1 MKGVLLLA
9 VLSALPPSCRA
20 VELSTAAVAAG
31 IPDPT
36 VRDLYVRL
44 CALKADGEAELAQ
57 LLEIR
62 KELDAGADPATFAE
76 RRVPVREALRRTY
89 EETVPLREKFIA
101 TSRTAALTLMLKAAA
116 RGVDGVR
123 MSEGQ
128 YAMAEPVKDFGN
140 MMRVHTQVWDEVLR
154 TEDASFTAAKRRV
167 KQEEK
172 GRARRR
178 KAMAGVAA
186 LLAAAAAVWFFR
198 RRTGAPPELPYEGA
212 VAEGPSSS
220 WEFGRQWRV
229 RRAGGKP
236 GVVRLL
242 SAEIS
247 SVGQGAERMAG
258 LVRAAT
264 AFRHP
269 GVQEVYEVGVSPEG
283 VYLLAQRPSGRPLS
297 ELLASGKAFGAE
309 AALAA
314 MAPAARALDAAHAAG
329 AAHGSL
335 TPERI
340 LILPDGSAQL
350 ADFGLARALATR
362 PALRSKAFSP
372 AYAAPEVLEGKITL
386 PSDLFAFG
394 VILYEMLFVRLPFE
408 GTNLAVLKQERRFPK
423 PSALLGRPAPQ
434 TDAFFAALLEPA
446 ARQRRPEPGGL
457 RAALSALDELM
468 S

>member
-1 MKGVLLLA
+1 MNGVLLWA
-9 VLSALPPSCRA
+9 VLLALPSSCRA

-44 CALKADGEAELAQ
+44 CALKADGEAQMAE

-62 KELDAGADPATFAE
+62 NELDAGADPATVAE
-76 RRVPVREALRRTY
+76 RRVPVREALKRIY
-89 EETVPLREKFIA
+89 EETVPLREEFLIM
-101 TSRTAALTLMLKAAA
+101 SRTTAVALMLKEATGGRDGA
-116 RGVDGVR
+116 RT
-123 MSEGQ
+123 SERQ
-128 YAMAEPVKDFGN
+128 YAMAEPVKNFGN

-154 TEDASFTAAKRRV
+154 TEDASFNAAKRRV

-178 KAMAGVAA
+178 KAMAGAAA
-186 LLAAAAAVWFFR
+186 LVAAAAAFWFLGR
-198 RRTGAPPELPYEGA
+198 RADAPVELPYEGA
-212 VAEGPSSS
+212 VPEGQPSG
-220 WEFGRQWRV
+220 WEFGRQWPV
-229 RRAGGKP
+229 RRAGGNP
-236 GVVRLL
+236 AVVRLL
-242 SAEIS
+242 SAELS
-247 SVGQGAERMAG
+247 NVGREAERMAG

-269 GVQEVYEVGVSPEG
+269 GVQEVYAVGVSPEG
-283 VYLLAQRPSGRPLS
+283 VYLLAERPAGRPLS
-297 ELLASGKAFGAE
+297 ELLASGKAFDAE

-340 LILPDGSAQL
+340 LILPDGSARL
-350 ADFGLARALATR
+350 AEFGLARALATR
-362 PALRSKAFSP
+362 PALRSLVFSP

-408 GTNLAVLKQERRFPK
+408 GANLAVLKQERRFPK
-423 PSALLGRPAPQ
+423 PSALLGRPAPR

-446 ARQRRPEPGGL
+446 ARKRRPEPGGL